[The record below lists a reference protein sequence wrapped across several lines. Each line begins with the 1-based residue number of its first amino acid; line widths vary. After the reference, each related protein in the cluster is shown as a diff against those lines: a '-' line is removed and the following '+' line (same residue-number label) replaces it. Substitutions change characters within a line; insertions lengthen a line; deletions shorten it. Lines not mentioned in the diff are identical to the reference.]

1 LPVVGNPG
9 SNVLVRA
16 FERAWRNFVELLA
29 GFIAS
34 LGVLVPLVLAGGRR
48 YGVCGAGGGRRVQ

>member
-1 LPVVGNPG
+1 VPVVGNPG
-9 SNVLVRA
+9 STCWWRA

-34 LGVLVPLVLAGGRR
+34 LGVLVPLVLAGGTAIWGVRR
-48 YGVCGAGGGRRVQ
+48 WRRPAVQ